1 MHSLS
6 QTDPFQSCTQEQT
19 NFPLFSLQVP
29 PLRQGLGSQCSIS
42 RKKVY
47 NFYIFLEIQYNKISK
62 ENDKAST
69 SLDHM
74 KLYANRSNVLK
85 LQTSKRNHRNEMT
98 KTKRP
103 KRCNKITGYVHLY
116 VFASFFQKKTLSNYI
131 KNPSKFIRC
140 LNNFLL
146 HFTFTCGPLEPNR
159 TTTLYSRSTEIHT
172 STSMLTNILSTWILF
187 YTEIL

>member
-6 QTDPFQSCTQEQT
+6 QIDPFQSCTQEQT

-47 NFYIFLEIQYNKISK
+47 NFDIFLEIQCNKISK
-62 ENDKAST
+62 ENDKTGT

-74 KLYANRSNVLK
+74 KLYANRSMFGHALK
-85 LQTSKRNHRNEMT
+85 HKTSKRNHRNEMT

-103 KRCNKITGYVHLY
+103 KRCNKITGYVYLY
-116 VFASFFQKKTLSNYI
+116 VFASFFQEKPYQTISKTYQS
-131 KNPSKFIRC
+131 
-140 LNNFLL
+140 
-146 HFTFTCGPLEPNR
+146 
-159 TTTLYSRSTEIHT
+159 LYVV
-172 STSMLTNILSTWILF
+172 
-187 YTEIL
+187 